1 MISGVSARA
10 AADPA
15 AMEALSDACFGRVPT
30 VRTPPLRLTTETS
43 TKLEIQRRLKTET
56 RGRRETVL
64 AIIGRPRTEDRGCRM
79 EDGSRGRSLGPAKA
93 PCMTIEKYT
102 RDTGLPSAAS
112 PPNPGQ
118 STPTRKSTVSNE
130 QGLYRPFN

>member
-43 TKLEIQRRLKTET
+43 TKLEIQRWLKTET
-56 RGRRETVL
+56 RRGRETVL
-64 AIIGRPRTEDRGCRM
+64 AIIGRPRTEDRCQVQFKIDPGIAFNF
-79 EDGSRGRSLGPAKA
+79 DP
-93 PCMTIEKYT
+93 
-102 RDTGLPSAAS
+102 PSGFS
-112 PPNPGQ
+112 F
-118 STPTRKSTVSNE
+118 SK
-130 QGLYRPFN
+130 